1 MSIER
6 QGIERWGIK
15 RYLGLGAM
23 LTALIGVGLCG
34 SIANAGSAGK
44 YQAGER
50 RSGYTYAAKETQ
62 AMQDDDFANPSFI
75 WMDQG
80 EALWSK
86 VEGEAGKSCA
96 TCHDDAADTMKGV
109 ATRYPVYDKS
119 LGKMKNVE
127 QQINTCRV
135 QQMQAKPF
143 KWESNEMLGMTAYVN
158 HQSFG
163 MPMSVKVDGAA
174 APFFEKGKA
183 FYDQRRGQLNMA
195 CKNCH
200 EDNAGNMARANL
212 LSQGQGTGFPLY
224 RLKWQKIGSLH
235 RRFRGC
241 NKNVRAAPYAYGSDE
256 YVNLELY
263 VGWRGRGLPIETP
276 AVRN

>member
-1 MSIER
+1 MGIER
-6 QGIERWGIK
+6 QGLK
-15 RYLGLGAM
+15 RHLRLGTIVM
-23 LTALIGVGLCG
+23 ALIGIGLGG
-34 SIANAGSAGK
+34 SIANAGSDDKYRAGD
-44 YQAGER
+44 R
-50 RSGYTYAAKETQ
+50 SSGYTYAAKETR
-62 AMQDDDFANPSFI
+62 AMQDDDFANPAYI

-86 VEGEAGKSCA
+86 AEGAAGKSCS

-109 ATRYPVYDKS
+109 ATRYPAYDES
-119 LGKMKNVE
+119 LGKMKSVE

-135 QQMQAKPF
+135 KQMEAKPF
-143 KWESNEMLGMTAYVN
+143 KWESSQMLSMTAYVN
-158 HQSFG
+158 SQSRG
-163 MPMSVKVDGAA
+163 MAMNVKVDGAA

-183 FYDQRRGQLNMA
+183 FFNKRRGQLNMA

-212 LSQGQGTGFPLY
+212 LSEGQSTGFPLY
-224 RLKWQKIGSLH
+224 RLKWQKLGSIH

-241 NKNVRAAPYAYGSDE
+241 NKNVRAKPYGYGSDE

>member
-1 MSIER
+1 M
-6 QGIERWGIK
+6 GIK
-15 RYLGLGAM
+15 QKLRLS
-23 LTALIGVGLCG
+23 ALATTLVGIAWYG
-34 SIANAGSAGK
+34 SAANAESWGK
-44 YQAGER
+44 YQSGEQ
-50 RSGYTYAAKETQ
+50 RSGYTYAAKETR
-62 AMQDDDFANPSFI
+62 AMQDDDFGNPSYI

-86 VEGEAGKSCA
+86 VDGKAGKSCA
-96 TCHDDAADTMKGV
+96 SCHDDAADSMKGV

-127 QQINTCRV
+127 QQINICRET
-135 QQMQAKPF
+135 QMEAKPF
-143 KWESNEMLGMTAYVN
+143 KWESGEMLGMTAWVN
-158 HQSFG
+158 SQSRD
-163 MPMSVKVDGAA
+163 MKMSVKIDGDA
-174 APFFEKGKA
+174 APYFEKGKA
-183 FYDQRRGQLNMA
+183 FYSQRRGQLNMA

-224 RLKWQKIGSLH
+224 RLKWQKLGSLH

-241 NKNVRAAPYAYGSDE
+241 NKNVRATPYAYGSDE

-263 VGWRGRGLPIETP
+263 VGWRGRGLPVETP